1 MNCSKATEGDHRCK
15 SFSEQIRRAV
25 ETLQR
30 AASPK
35 IHFPTCESRLD
46 AAPTEL
52 IACFSPVTI
61 KILLLRSMP
70 DYKCPKLQARA
81 FRHHAR
87 DRSNIRNRTIKERL
101 GEAKVWISCFVN

>member
-1 MNCSKATEGDHRCK
+1 M
-15 SFSEQIRRAV
+15 
-25 ETLQR
+25 LQR
-30 AASPK
+30 AAWPK

-70 DYKCPKLQARA
+70 DPTNVQTPTTAEDARA
-81 FRHHAR
+81 
-87 DRSNIRNRTIKERL
+87 TLWRL
-101 GEAKVWISCFVN
+101 GEAL